1 MSQRLSARIASPNRI
16 SDSSWKRN
24 EIAERS
30 LAPTAMMMLVGA

>member
-1 MSQRLSARIASPNRI
+1 MSQRLSARIAPPNRI

-30 LAPTAMMMLVGA
+30 LALLAIMMLVAA